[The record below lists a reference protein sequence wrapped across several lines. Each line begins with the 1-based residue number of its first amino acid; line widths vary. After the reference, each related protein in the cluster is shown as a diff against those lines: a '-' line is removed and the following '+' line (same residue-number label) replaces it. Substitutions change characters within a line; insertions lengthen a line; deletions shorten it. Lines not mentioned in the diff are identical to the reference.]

1 MITASMT
8 SGEIRR
14 VRNLDEARIYEFQM
28 RKANELKRE
37 MRKQNVR
44 QITKTFEF
52 ATPNADYVIVV
63 GVKHGDVFASGVF
76 IYLKE
81 TNEYIPMSRNEG
93 YSEDC
98 FAMSVH
104 FLKRFA
110 ERFLKKDLPIAKI
123 LQKIYT
129 SFTGAVQLYSDGKT
143 RRVVFAIPEGLILT
157 EYEQE
162 KHIIHYKT
170 FVSMDMLKK
179 TQKRSY
185 EKISA
190 FLMESCQQIAKARE
204 TGNDERLCVV
214 YRRFYN
220 DIDLLDTKEAQ
231 ADSII
236 VPHHFSHKVTKNSCL
251 NILVLYKDKIRGA
264 MQIGYGIR
272 PHIKTEKGEVLDY
285 HQVREFDRM
294 WLSDDMPKFSE
305 TICLS
310 LLHKYIRATHKEI
323 KYLISYADTSIG
335 NKGTIYKAAN
345 YEHIDTIKA
354 DFYVLPSGERVHPV
368 TMWHR
373 HKTRAWEV
381 LTKLYPGIKKAEG
394 FQLKFLKKL

>member
-44 QITKTFEF
+44 QITKTFEL
-52 ATPNADYVIVV
+52 ATPNSDYVIVV

-179 TQKRSY
+179 TQIRSY

-190 FLMESCQQIAKARE
+190 FLMKSCQQIAKARE
-204 TGNDERLCVV
+204 TGNDEKLDVV

-231 ADSII
+231 AIYSS
-236 VPHHFSHKVTKNSCL
+236 FF
-251 NILVLYKDKIRGA
+251 
-264 MQIGYGIR
+264 
-272 PHIKTEKGEVLDY
+272 EKG
-285 HQVREFDRM
+285 
-294 WLSDDMPKFSE
+294 
-305 TICLS
+305 
-310 LLHKYIRATHKEI
+310 
-323 KYLISYADTSIG
+323 G
-335 NKGTIYKAAN
+335 NN
-345 YEHIDTIKA
+345 
-354 DFYVLPSGERVHPV
+354 ER
-368 TMWHR
+368 
-373 HKTRAWEV
+373 
-381 LTKLYPGIKKAEG
+381 
-394 FQLKFLKKL
+394 